1 MHPADGE
8 YDWTREPW
16 FLSQKSEEDIWGA
29 RYERDELERALPVLV
44 ERYPPDFCRHYFET
58 VSKSGFIEGGSEKA
72 LRRQRQQRGFAQM
85 LLGLYGRWGV
95 HMPMLALGVDL
106 AQVVPLGPDTAWLD
120 RFRNSHEIFGV
131 EFELELWAN
140 CIRAGIPISRVL
152 EGTTKTP
159 DFLLRWRAVDVAIEA
174 KTLATS
180 EQDRVLFDA
189 FIFIHPWDDLPP
201 DRAFHVEVAPEIRAL
216 VRDRAGR
223 EQYRARIHAAIDAI
237 EADRARVEGLGFPIG
252 EHVVPGAGM
261 NVIRMRERET
271 PVGAL
276 GYDAAEPM
284 TQTEQAQRALST
296 VRNAAEKFREW
307 PDHHKGRVGII
318 AIDVPR
324 DYQPDAIFAAL
335 AADVEK
341 DMAAFRSTDAVIC
354 RSTQMYVPED
364 RNVELAY
371 EHFITYTIRLPW
383 CMVLEHQLAELARPL
398 LGSPHRLA
406 MPMRRRGVSDPR
418 ESPAVEMKT
427 YVRTLKIANSIKAAP
442 SGGQ

>member
-1 MHPADGE
+1 MYPADGD

-16 FLSQKSEEDIWGA
+16 FLSQKSEDDIWGA
-29 RYERDELERALPVLV
+29 RYERDELERAFVVLS
-44 ERYPPDFCRHYFET
+44 ERFPPDFCRHYFET
-58 VSKSGFIEGGSEKA
+58 IDKSGFAEGASEKQF
-72 LRRQRQQRGFAQM
+72 RRQRQQRGFAQM
-85 LLGLYGRWGV
+85 LLCLYGRWGV

-106 AQVVPLGPDTAWLD
+106 AQVAPLGPDQPWLD
-120 RFRNSHEIFGV
+120 RFRNPHEIFGV

-159 DFLLRWRAVDVAIEA
+159 DFVLRWCEVDVAIEA

-180 EQDRVLFDA
+180 EQDRVRYDA
-189 FIFIHPWDDLPP
+189 FIFIHPWDALPP

-223 EQYRARIHAAIDAI
+223 EKYRSRIHAAITAI
-237 EADRARVEGLGFPIG
+237 EADRPRVEALGFPIG
-252 EHVVPGAGM
+252 KHVVPGAGV
-261 NVIRMRERET
+261 NVIRVREAET
-271 PVGAL
+271 PIGAR

-284 TQTEQAQRALST
+284 TQEEQAQRALST

-307 PDHHKGRVGII
+307 PDHKGRVGIV

-324 DYQPDAIFAAL
+324 DYHPDAIFAAI
-335 AADVEK
+335 AADVEN
-341 DMAAFRSTDAVIC
+341 DMDAFRWTDAVIC

-364 RNVELAY
+364 RNPALAY
-371 EHFITYTIRLPW
+371 EHFMTYTIRLPW

-398 LGSPHRLA
+398 LGSPHRLVN
-406 MPMRRRGVSDPR
+406 PMRRRGVPDPR
-418 ESPAVEMKT
+418 QSAAVEMKP
-427 YVRTLKIANSIKAAP
+427 YVRALKLAKRVKEAP
-442 SGGQ
+442 SGDR